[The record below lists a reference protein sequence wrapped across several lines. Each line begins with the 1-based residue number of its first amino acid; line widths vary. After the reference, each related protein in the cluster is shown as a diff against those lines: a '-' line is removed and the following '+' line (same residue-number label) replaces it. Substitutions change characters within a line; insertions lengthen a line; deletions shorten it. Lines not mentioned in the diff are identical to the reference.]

1 MTMQIHRPAVAAT
14 RAAAGSRGIVALL
27 TTLFF
32 VWGFCTVLVDTLI
45 PRLKALFELNF
56 TEVMLTQ
63 FSFFIAYFIVSIPA
77 GHLIGRIGYMRG
89 IVVGLVIMATGGL
102 LFAPAAAFGTYPGFL
117 AALFVLASGITIL
130 QVAANPLI
138 AVIGDTASSHSRLT
152 LAQAFNSLGTTI
164 GPWVGAV
171 LILNNIAPSPDPATA
186 TPAVIEAFR
195 RGEIHTLQLPF
206 VMIAGVLLLM
216 AAVFWLVRHRNHTA
230 AVHAVDSGHSIVDL
244 LAANPRLALG
254 ALAIFAYVGAEVS
267 IGSVLI
273 NYLMQPHTLALAAI
287 DAGKLVSF
295 YWGGAMVGRFIGS
308 GALRIVSPGKA
319 LACVALA
326 AAALACTSALS
337 GGMTAGIAIIA
348 IGLCN
353 SIMFPTIFSLAIE
366 GLGLKAAKGSG
377 VLCLAI
383 VGGAIVPLVTGATAD
398 ILSLSLSLLV
408 PAVCYVFIASYG
420 WWARA
425 PAQSVDTGNDYA

>member
-1 MTMQIHRPAVAAT
+1 MSANVGSAVATEHAP
-14 RAAAGSRGIVALL
+14 AGGRGIVALI
-27 TTLFF
+27 TALFF
-32 VWGFCTVLVDTLI
+32 VWGFATVLVDTLI
-45 PRLKALFELNF
+45 PRLKALFDLSF

-89 IVVGLVIMATGGL
+89 IVVGLVIMASGGL
-102 LFAPAAAFGTYPGFL
+102 LFAPAAQLGIYSGFL

-138 AVIGDTASSHSRLT
+138 AVIGDTASSHSRLN

-171 LILNNIAPSPDPATA
+171 LILNRIAPTPDPASA
-186 TPAVIEAFR
+186 TPAVIEAFH

-206 VMIAGVLLLM
+206 LIIAGTLLLM
-216 AAVFWLVRHRNHTA
+216 AALFWTLRHA
-230 AVHAVDSGHSIVDL
+230 GGKSGVQVVDSGYSIIDL
-244 LAANPRLALG
+244 LRANPRLALG
-254 ALAIFAYVGAEVS
+254 TLAIFSYVGAEVS
-267 IGSVLI
+267 IGSVLT
-273 NYLMQPHTLALAAI
+273 NYLMQPHTLALAAVSS
-287 DAGKLVSF
+287 GKLVSF

-308 GALRIVSPGKA
+308 GVLRVVSPGKA

-337 GGMTAGIAIIA
+337 VGMVAAVSVIA

-366 GLGLKAAKGSG
+366 GLGVKTARGSG

-383 VGGAIVPLVTGATAD
+383 VGGAVVPLITGAAAD
-398 ILSLSLSLLV
+398 LLGLSLSLLV
-408 PAVCYVFIASYG
+408 PAICYLFIASYG
-420 WWARA
+420 WSARA
-425 PAQSVDTGNDYA
+425 PASLGT